1 MRGFFVVCLCLGVAL
16 AAEFPGKFQFNTNAR
31 RFNSGVSA
39 SASAS
44 YRGDVNSGRYVDN
57 SGRYNPAADNSGR
70 YVPDD
75 LGKYNGDRGDRGGAG
90 GFYSG
95 SSDRGAPGGFYKGSS
110 DRGDRGGPG
119 GQYTGDNNKGFGAG
133 GAGGAGNAGGA
144 NSASASASA
153 GVGGSAKASASSG
166 VGAGRFGSGVGVSGK
181 AGSTFGSGVGVS
193 GVGVSGVG
201 VSGVGVSSSASA
213 GSGKVYSSGSAG
225 NYDYKYGI
233 IRQEGEVEPDGYH
246 YLYET
251 ENKILAEEAGKL
263 EKIDSENDAIRV
275 KGFYE
280 FVAPD
285 GVTYRVDY
293 TADETGFHPSGAHIP
308 K

>member
-16 AAEFPGKFQFNTNAR
+16 AAEFPGKFQFNSNAR

-44 YRGDVNSGRYVDN
+44 YNAGAYNDNSGRYRGDVNSGRYVDN

-70 YVPDD
+70 YIPDD

-95 SSDRGAPGGFYKGSS
+95 SSDRGGPGGFYKGSS

-181 AGSTFGSGVGVS
+181 TGSTFGSGVGVS
-193 GVGVSGVG
+193 GVGV
-201 VSGVGVSSSASA
+201 
-213 GSGKVYSSGSAG
+213 YSSGNAG

-263 EKIDSENDAIRV
+263 EKVDSENDAIRV

-285 GVTYRVDY
+285 GITYRVDY
-293 TADETGFHPSGAHIP
+293 TADENGFHPSGAHIP